1 MDNLKWWQKRKC
13 DHRAGIR
20 NVIFFKEKYAKK
32 LAEFSTLYSCNRTY
46 KLDYILKFQLKK
58 KIPRALQFVLTIFCK
73 KSKQAFQSIL
83 CLTLSIKP
91 LWSFITSSF
100 KAILCFWPWEYLA
113 RSYKFENCCCCCCC
127 SCSWDFTQSDV

>member
-32 LAEFSTLYSCNRTY
+32 LAEFSTLYSRNITY

-73 KSKQAFQSIL
+73 KSKQLFNQFSVFDLVNQTPLIIHYLELQSHTMF
-83 CLTLSIKP
+83 LTVRVSRTVLQVWK
-91 LWSFITSSF
+91 LLLLFF
-100 KAILCFWPWEYLA
+100 LGFL
-113 RSYKFENCCCCCCC
+113 RL
-127 SCSWDFTQSDV
+127 

>member
-32 LAEFSTLYSCNRTY
+32 LAEFSTLYSCNITY

-83 CLTLSIKP
+83 CVWPCQSNPFDHSLPRASKPYYVFDRESISHGP
-91 LWSFITSSF
+91 TSLKIVVVVVLLLLGF
-100 KAILCFWPWEYLA
+100 LRL
-113 RSYKFENCCCCCCC
+113 
-127 SCSWDFTQSDV
+127 